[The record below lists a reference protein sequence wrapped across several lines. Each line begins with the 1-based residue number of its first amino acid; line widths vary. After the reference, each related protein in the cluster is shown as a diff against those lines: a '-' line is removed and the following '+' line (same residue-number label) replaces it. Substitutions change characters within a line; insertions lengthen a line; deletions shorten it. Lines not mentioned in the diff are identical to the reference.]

1 MFRESR
7 WRWLA
12 CWAAMLVVALATM
25 SASAEPSPNP
35 QGDWLTANGHGV
47 VQIAPCGDRL
57 CGRIVGLDLATGEP
71 MPTDVEGRPQCGL
84 TIISAGQA
92 DPTGTWHGEITD
104 PRDGDS
110 YQTRLSLDDSGN
122 LRLRVFVFGIPAL
135 GATQVWHR
143 FTGQIADECRMA

>member
-1 MFRESR
+1 MLRQFR
-7 WRWLA
+7 WQWLA
-12 CWAAMLVVALATM
+12 CGAAMLAVMLAAM
-25 SASAEPSPNP
+25 SASAEPAPNP

-47 VQIAPCGDRL
+47 VQIAPCGDGL
-57 CGRIVGLDLATGEP
+57 CGRIVGLDRTSGEP

-84 TIISAGQA
+84 NIISADKA
-92 DPTGTWHGEITD
+92 DPAGTWHGEITD

-110 YQTRLSLDDSGN
+110 YQTRLSIDDSGN

-143 FTGQIADECRMA
+143 FTGQITDGCRMA